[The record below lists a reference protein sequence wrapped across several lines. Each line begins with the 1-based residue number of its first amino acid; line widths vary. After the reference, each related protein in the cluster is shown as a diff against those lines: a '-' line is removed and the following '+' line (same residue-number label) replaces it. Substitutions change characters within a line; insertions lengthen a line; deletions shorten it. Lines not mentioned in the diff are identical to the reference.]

1 MDVNY
6 ERGIWLWHENGS
18 CFFFSKCRTSHRNT
32 RWSVDPWHDP
42 PSPVYRCDLVIYWWL
57 IYIISKAGNGDPRLF
72 PIRNINIF
80 RGGLQTEPNK
90 IAFFLLFYF
99 NFPFQLMR
107 KKKEKERKKKKK
119 IELCRGPSEVETQCA
134 TYNSTE
140 ILVQKNDI
148 FLLLHSENIRRYWTD
163 YFSVKLTGIT
173 SVT

>member
-1 MDVNY
+1 MRHLAVAR
-6 ERGIWLWHENGS
+6 ERLM
-18 CFFFSKCRTSHRNT
+18 FFFSKCRTSHRNT

-107 KKKEKERKKKKK
+107 KKKEKERKKKKDWT
-119 IELCRGPSEVETQCA
+119 LQGAFRGRDTVRH
-134 TYNSTE
+134 
-140 ILVQKNDI
+140 L
-148 FLLLHSENIRRYWTD
+148 
-163 YFSVKLTGIT
+163 
-173 SVT
+173 